1 MTRQLLDLQ
10 LRKNIAKN
18 LSLKRIELNKTQT
31 QMSQELNVTFQ
42 QIQKFE
48 HGNNGLSA
56 EQLLFLCKKFGW
68 DANSFA
74 KEPKTLDETFTDLM
88 NAKCQKNKVDMG
100 NVEHHDEVERIKGVV
115 DILMNKVRKSWQTT
129 DMNMSKHKRKEFDV
143 HSG

>member
-18 LSLKRIELNKTQT
+18 LSLKRIELSKTQT

-56 EQLLFLCKKFGW
+56 EQLLFLCKKSKPSSVC
-68 DANSFA
+68 D
-74 KEPKTLDETFTDLM
+74 KTE
-88 NAKCQKNKVDMG
+88 
-100 NVEHHDEVERIKGVV
+100 
-115 DILMNKVRKSWQTT
+115 
-129 DMNMSKHKRKEFDV
+129 
-143 HSG
+143 